1 MKQKLAD
8 VSRQKYWGWTPNTSL
23 EDGLAKTYEFYLSGE
38 NHDLQISLSD
48 VLVDN
53 DELTALHRVIGQISF
68 QWAQKSYNLKKI
80 LLNILAQSLL

>member
-1 MKQKLAD
+1 MALQRHTNFIFREK
-8 VSRQKYWGWTPNTSL
+8 
-23 EDGLAKTYEFYLSGE
+23 

-53 DELTALHRVIGQISF
+53 DELTALHRVIESDQFSMGSEVLQF
-68 QWAQKSYNLKKI
+68 EKI